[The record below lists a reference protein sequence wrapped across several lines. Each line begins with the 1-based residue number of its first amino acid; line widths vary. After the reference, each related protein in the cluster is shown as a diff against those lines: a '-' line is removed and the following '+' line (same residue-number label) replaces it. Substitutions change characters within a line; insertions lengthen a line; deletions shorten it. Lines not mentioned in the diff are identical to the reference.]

1 MSRRK
6 VEIRALEPDYKYKSV
21 EVTSLINHVMMDGKK
36 SIAEKIVYGAF
47 DILTSK
53 GILDPLGAYKEA
65 LKNVKPFWNLRY
77 RRMGGSTNTIPRQAS
92 PRQAESRGVKN
103 IVLAA
108 RKRSDSHSMLEKLAN
123 EIQDAI
129 KGRGDAMTQKENI
142 DKTAK
147 ANQAFANLNW

>member
-6 VEIRALEPDYKYKSV
+6 VEIRALAPDYKYKSV
-21 EVTSLINHVMMDGKK
+21 EVTSLINHVMLDGKK
-36 SIAEKIVYGAF
+36 SIAESIVYGAF
-47 DILTSK
+47 EILTK
-53 GILDPLGAYKEA
+53 EGMDPLASYQEA

-103 IVLAA
+103 IVIAA
-108 RKRSDSHSMLEKLAN
+108 RKRSDSYAMIEKLAN
-123 EIQDAI
+123 EIKDAI
-129 KGRGDAMTQKENI
+129 KGKGDAMAQKENI